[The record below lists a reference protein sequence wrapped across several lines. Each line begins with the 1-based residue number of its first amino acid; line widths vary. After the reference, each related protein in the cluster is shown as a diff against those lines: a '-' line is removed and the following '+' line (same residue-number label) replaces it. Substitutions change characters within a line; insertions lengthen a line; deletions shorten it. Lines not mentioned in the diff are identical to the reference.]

1 MWFLIKGVAMNEDEL
16 LALCVELE
24 VNPNSNE
31 LVVEMLAAIRQ
42 LKAEIKMAR
51 QLPIADQMAMEVI
64 RKAAALLTER

>member
-1 MWFLIKGVAMNEDEL
+1 MNEDEL

-24 VNPNSNE
+24 VNPNSND
-31 LVVEMLAAIRQ
+31 LNKEMLAAIRQ

-51 QLPIADQMAMEVI
+51 QLPMVDQMAMEVI